1 MPSIKAVSAALA
13 LLNLIPQVVS
23 DCQSYGDDFQSG
35 FTYFQNSLS
44 ADPFTAL
51 QEFEGCQNDVSHN
64 VFVDPAGD
72 QSECTETP
80 MQPDDTPQLVTCSQ
94 WPKNKL
100 YNGDWSLLII
110 SNNGN
115 AEPIAFQRDFSLTV
129 GPQITSTV
137 TPTLTVSVIQTP
149 VVNIT
154 STLLSKATDTTTST
168 ATSGRGTQTVTPKA
182 ATSTST
188 RGLLTLTQQ
197 TQTYSVVSSTRT
209 VPASCS
215 VQPTRRVQDPIATIL
230 PTILGELDNVIEN
243 LLGGLGGLIGLN
255 SLGIRDELT
264 ASAKF
269 KREIIAG
276 RTPSADLKMAF
287 VNERRQMLEARNVEK
302 RAPDQPTITST
313 AVAVTSTAINNAPAT
328 TQTLT
333 ETDFTTTTS
342 TVVVTAGPVTVTLA
356 QVTSVVTKLVPI
368 VQVTK
373 TQTRTTT
380 IVNTVTTTSSGAAQ
394 SCASK
399 GGVLQRL

>member
-1 MPSIKAVSAALA
+1 MPSFKAASAALA
-13 LLNLIPQVVS
+13 LLTLIPQVVA
-23 DCQSYGDDFQSG
+23 DCASYGDDFRSG

-64 VFVDPAGD
+64 IFVDPAGD

-154 STLLSKATDTTTST
+154 ST
-168 ATSGRGTQTVTPKA
+168 TVTPKA
-182 ATSTST
+182 TTSTST

-230 PTILGELDNVIEN
+230 PTILGELDNVVEN

-276 RTPSADLKMAF
+276 RTPSADLKIAF
-287 VNERRQMLEARNVEK
+287 VNERRQMLEARNIEK
-302 RAPDQPTITST
+302 RAPDAPTITST

-356 QVTSVVTKLVPI
+356 QVTRVVTKLVPI

>member
-1 MPSIKAVSAALA
+1 MPSFKAASAALA
-13 LLNLIPQVVS
+13 LLNLIPQVVA
-23 DCQSYGDDFQSG
+23 DCASYGDDFQSG

-154 STLLSKATDTTTST
+154 ST
-168 ATSGRGTQTVTPKA
+168 TVTLKTT
-182 ATSTST
+182 TSTST

-215 VQPTRRVQDPIATIL
+215 VRPTRRVQDPIATIL

-276 RTPSADLKMAF
+276 RTPSADLKVAF
-287 VNERRQMLEARNVEK
+287 VNERRQMLEARNIEK
-302 RAPDQPTITST
+302 RAPDAPTITST

-356 QVTSVVTKLVPI
+356 QVTKVVTKLVPI